1 MVDKMVYEIR
11 ADKMDFKTPAE
22 TAGEII
28 FERYVWFGPLVAVV
42 ESYTKRYN
50 WNIFNK

>member
-1 MVDKMVYEIR
+1 M

-28 FERYVWFGPLVAVV
+28 FERYVWFGPLVAVNRILIG
-42 ESYTKRYN
+42 Y
-50 WNIFNK
+50 